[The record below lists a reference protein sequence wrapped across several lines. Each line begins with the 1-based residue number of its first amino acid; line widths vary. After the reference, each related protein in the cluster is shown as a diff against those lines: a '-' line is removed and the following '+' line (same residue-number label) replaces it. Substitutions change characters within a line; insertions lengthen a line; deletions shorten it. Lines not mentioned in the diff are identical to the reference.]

1 MTDNSSKDSFDGFIV
16 PNPSKF
22 SEDLPG
28 DAGDEANEIRFSEEE
43 ALIEEQAHG
52 IRPDTY
58 SVPGM
63 PNMSEALG
71 NIDLPLEDTGATTE
85 SDASDDSLHGGAEQ

>member
-1 MTDNSSKDSFDGFIV
+1 MTGSSEDSFSGFIV
-16 PNPSKF
+16 PHPSKF

-28 DAGDEANEIRFSEEE
+28 DIGDEANEIRFSEEE

-52 IRPDTY
+52 IFPDTY

-63 PNMSEALG
+63 PNMSEAIG
-71 NIDLPLEDTGATTE
+71 NIDLSPEDLGAAPD
-85 SDASDDSLHGGAEQ
+85 SDASDDPLHGGAEQ

>member
-1 MTDNSSKDSFDGFIV
+1 MTGSSEDSVNGFIV

-22 SEDLPG
+22 SEDVPG
-28 DAGDEANEIRFSEEE
+28 DIGDEANEIRFSEEE

-52 IRPDTY
+52 IFPDTY

-63 PNMSEALG
+63 PNMSEAIG
-71 NIDLPLEDTGATTE
+71 NIDLPPEDLGATPD
-85 SDASDDSLHGGAEQ
+85 SDASDDPLHGGAEQ